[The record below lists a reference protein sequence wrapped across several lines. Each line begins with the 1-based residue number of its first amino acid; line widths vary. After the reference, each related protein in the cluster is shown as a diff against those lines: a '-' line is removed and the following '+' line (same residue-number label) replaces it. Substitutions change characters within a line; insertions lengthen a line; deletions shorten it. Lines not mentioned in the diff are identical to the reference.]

1 MAETIKKIHVE
12 KVAPKEPES
21 LPIRIKI
28 AGNAMIITSSLKLDS
43 IKRMEK
49 YDPRALALHTYSRDE
64 EIEIFRVSTAATAS
78 VGKFGIA
85 FSEADKNGFATATVL
100 FPEGVTDKKA
110 FIRDNFTAALLMLC
124 DVERQVQASC
134 NNLDNTFKMLDKAIE
149 EIK

>member
-12 KVAPKEPES
+12 KVAS

-43 IKRMEK
+43 IKHIEK
-49 YDPRALALHTYSRDE
+49 YDPRALAMHTYSRDE

-85 FSEADKNGFATATVL
+85 FSEADKNGFATATIL

-110 FIRDNFTAALLMLC
+110 FIRDNFTTALLMLC
-124 DVERQVQASC
+124 DVEQQVQASC
-134 NNLDNTFKMLDKAIE
+134 DRLNNTFKMLDEAIE
-149 EIK
+149 EVK